1 MRQHLTDVAIVAAGP
16 AGLAAAIS
24 AAERGAAV
32 IVCEKANTTGGT
44 GNMGMGP
51 LGIETRLQ
59 RQRMVGLT
67 VEEAFK
73 HFMNHTHWRVD
84 ARLVKA
90 YFEKSADTIRWL
102 EEMGVEFLDAA
113 RYFPAS
119 EQTWHIVKPASGPP
133 GPRAASIMFKLM
145 TERAEELGVQILLET
160 RVKNILMENGRA
172 MGIVAEDKSGEAV
185 QINAK
190 AVIVATGGFG
200 NNPKMIKE
208 NLGYEVGTDLFPFMI
223 PGIDGD
229 GVRMAWDA
237 GAGKSEMNMEII
249 FGIPGVQDT
258 EITDMPFRQP
268 SSLFVNLSGIR
279 FMNEELTEHTTYT
292 GNAVAIQPK
301 RCAFSIIDSAAVKY
315 FQKNGLELQSM
326 VHPNINLK
334 NFEEAIQKLVDEGNP
349 NLFIAASLDELAEK
363 TGIDAA
369 ALKETVAEYNRGCE
383 KREDFFY
390 KKNRY
395 LRPLQGPKFYAGR
408 FFPGGYGSLGG
419 IKINY
424 KTEVLTEAAKV
435 IHGLYAAGTDACSI
449 YGDSYVFT
457 LPGNTMG
464 FALNSGR
471 MAGEN
476 AAAYIAKNNM
486 HREDRHGRS

>member
-1 MRQHLTDVAIVAAGP
+1 MRQYETDVAVVAAGP
-16 AGLAAAIS
+16 AGLAAAVS

-59 RQRMVGLT
+59 RQRMIGLT
-67 VEEAFK
+67 VEEAFR
-73 HFMNHTHWRVD
+73 HFMDHTHWRVD
-84 ARLVKA
+84 ARLVKT
-90 YFEKSADTIRWL
+90 YFEKSADTIHWL

-113 RYFPAS
+113 RYFPGS
-119 EQTWHIVKPASGPP
+119 QQTWHIVKPASGPP
-133 GPRAASIMFKLM
+133 GPRAASTMYKIM
-145 TERAEELGVQILLET
+145 TERAEELGVEFLLET
-160 RVKNILMENGRA
+160 PVKKILMENGRA
-172 MGIVAEDKSGEAV
+172 AGVVAEDKSGEAV
-185 QINAK
+185 QIRAG

-200 NNPKMIKE
+200 NNPKMVKDY
-208 NLGYEVGTDLFPFMI
+208 LGYEIGKDLFPFLI
-223 PGIDGD
+223 PGIEGD
-229 GVRMAWDA
+229 GLRMAWEA

-249 FGIPGVQDT
+249 FGIPGVQDS
-258 EITDMPFRQP
+258 EITDFPFRQP

-279 FMNEELTEHTTYT
+279 FMSEELTEHTTYT
-292 GNAVAIQPK
+292 GNAIAIQPK
-301 RCAFSIIDSAAVKY
+301 RCAFSIIDSAAVKHY
-315 FQKNGLELQSM
+315 RKNGLELRSM
-326 VHPNINLK
+326 VHPNINMN
-334 NFEEAIQKLVDEGNP
+334 NFEEAIQKLIDEGNP
-349 NLFIAASLDELAEK
+349 NVFIADSLDELAEK
-363 TGIDAA
+363 TGIDAKG
-369 ALKETVAEYNRGCE
+369 LKETVAEYNRGCE

-424 KTEVLTEAAKV
+424 KTEVLTDEAKV
-435 IHGLYAAGTDACSI
+435 IPGLYAAGTDACSI

-464 FALNSGR
+464 FALNTGR
-471 MAGEN
+471 IAGEN
-476 AAAYIAKNNM
+476 AAAYV
-486 HREDRHGRS
+486 ESLTVPGT